1 MCEDAN
7 ILIVDDDNIYIYIA
21 KKSVKDA
28 CPKAEIFVCKNGEEA
43 LDKLS
48 SLNPDI
54 LLLDINMPVMNGW
67 GLLDNLLVKN
77 IKLEFPIFI
86 VSSSLDESDKEK
98 AASYKF
104 VKGYINK
111 PINKEKIKKLKC
123 CG

>member
-7 ILIVDDDNIYIYIA
+7 ILIVDDDDIYIYIA

-28 CPKAEIFVCKNGEEA
+28 CPKAEVFVCKNGEEA
-43 LDKLS
+43 LNKLP
-48 SLNPDI
+48 SLNPDV

-67 GLLDNLLVKN
+67 GLLDKLMGKN
-77 IKLEFPIFI
+77 TSLDFPIFI
-86 VSSSLDESDKEK
+86 VSSSLDVNDKEK
-98 AASYKF
+98 AASYDF

-111 PINKEKIKKLKC
+111 PINKEKIESLQC